1 MAPIVKLMSAG
12 GFIYEK
18 NNSIP
23 FVVKEN
29 PNRLFFKMM
38 DFMKN
43 CKLSYAMFH
52 STPLYNEII
61 EEIWTS
67 CEYSGTNCTLQFTL
81 QGNEYIVNSDVLQ
94 ACLHI
99 PDNNCDVLPTNTEIT
114 TMLNSINYSL
124 PTDNLGR
131 IIRRG
136 LVREY
141 SYLADAF
148 IKVFSGKI
156 SNFDALTNS
165 MLILLTMLLNDRYH
179 NFSTQLMYEIGAK
192 LGDKANR
199 KKNIYYARFL
209 MMLANHVSPAP
220 LVISNPNARF
230 ECFVQEKRVL
240 TDILRLNHNGDVPV
254 VYLPI
259 IEVTTTI
266 PVSVA
271 NTSTV
276 LPSNVAM
283 ESVAVTQQAPALAT
297 KPKSKKSSKPTS
309 GASQKAPVVKTT
321 TQPKGSESGVVRGE
335 GRGEHQRNPKDKE
348 GQVSVYQP
356 SPIVSSQ
363 QGTMSNMDLN
373 TSLIASSQKDVI
385 IETSSPPRAQS
396 KRVRDTSSPQS
407 TFSQYQR
414 RVKQKSKGTQG
425 AHTLEATLPVS
436 QIQFD
441 VTPIIT
447 LGLQSHSLNINLE
460 LSPSNSPTQSL
471 DVDMIH
477 TSIPDSPTLIL
488 EKPHSEAGGH
498 HLLSDLL
505 GHQPIFPEVAR
516 GSVDQSLK
524 SITTDSTVISHSQ
537 SAFLTSSTK
546 QSISLTSVSPSTVSI
561 PLTVQTT
568 IPLIVHSAPLIENQ
582 VVPTTSADDLVVVET
597 LLGLR
602 GSETERLA
610 CSQAKGENV
619 SERLA
624 ISSSQAKG
632 EIESST
638 LEGEGEGVRGVSHGE
653 PMMQEQSG
661 EREGTTGVI
670 RMEAVIASEL
680 MEVSEG
686 ERELT
691 FQEVY
696 QQTLD
701 SISLDPE
708 TFTHPVSAYQVLAQ
722 QGNVEAERSLQLIH
736 TTASMQRAKD
746 ALTNLPPG
754 AEASGEF
761 DFSDNEDSFGDILQ
775 VATTAQTGTSVVPPT
790 PNWLSQDMHG
800 RCNLDAAI
808 TRQYNEAYL
817 AHESAGARDK
827 KFYKAIMDSLEI
839 QRLQMLQT
847 RIEATEIKDSISN
860 FRAATDRRLDEKLPL
875 HTVSRMSRFFT
886 KEPEVSSSLK
896 TLSSRVDKVEATL
909 SHMQKEQE
917 KQTQLL
923 TQLLA
928 AQGLPIISLDANK
941 KGEKSKELDIQITKV
956 MVPAISLPEE
966 PLAMGEFAKKKKDS
980 IDLIQEASLRM
991 KLAEQIKDHWSNIEA
1006 KVKKLADTKKVSSVQ
1021 ATSIPPST
1029 NAMVTVQMEPQFRS
1043 SYVMEPLQHGVL
1055 QNSRNEKGQVSCLR
1069 NVDARGISPVSP
1081 IKPKGKNIE
1090 RIAYPPPK
1098 PDEFKV
1104 LGKLIKE
1111 SKESNHPSIRNKR
1124 VLIYRDSKEIYIWVG
1139 HPNFAKAKA
1148 EESERAAMQALAVAQ
1163 SLEDE
1168 EAVQEEKAKDKAKEA
1183 GKKKRT
1189 SQPKARAKRN
1199 LNFDEDDSQ
1208 ETAQDSSTTSA
1219 HQIPVDLPIEGKLAC
1234 DPAHP
1239 VNFHDHPIMPKEEP
1253 FEFDEAYF
1261 PKFLLEKDQPMK
1273 TKKRSVKAKPVLVR
1287 KPQSQKPPANPE
1299 DCMYIADIREES
1311 SLHLDLD
1318 NLVEVRGIAA
1328 SQKLPERL
1336 VFIFKGGSEQ
1346 VWPLYRILGE
1356 DYQTLLSVFRCLK
1369 KDFGFTKTAKSEV
1382 VSKICQI
1389 KASWNK
1395 PEALPRILR
1404 VPSTGKKIHLQP
1416 YWMMEFK
1423 DKDNCRRFFRMEDQL
1438 EKASNQ
1444 TLKLMQSKLGD
1455 QDEEEKIFYRRLQ
1468 VQIEENN
1475 SKKGKK
1481 TMPQRNHR

>member
-38 DFMKN
+38 DFMKD

-67 CEYSGTNCTLQFTL
+67 CEYSGTHCTLKFTL

-99 PDNNCDVLPTNTEIT
+99 PDNNCDALPTNTEIT

-283 ESVAVTQQAPALAT
+283 ESVAVTQQAPTLAT

-385 IETSSPPRAQS
+385 IETSSPPRVQS
-396 KRVRDTSSPQS
+396 KRVRDTSSPKS

-441 VTPIIT
+441 VTPIIS
-447 LGLQSHSLNINLE
+447 LGLQSSSLNINLE

-505 GHQPIFPEVAR
+505 GHQPIFPEIAR

-661 EREGTTGVI
+661 EREGTTGEI
-670 RMEAVIASEL
+670 RMEAAIANEL

-708 TFTHPVSAYQVLAQ
+708 TFTHPVSAYQILAQ

-754 AEASGEF
+754 AEASGDF
-761 DFSDNEDSFGDILQ
+761 DFSDNEDSFGDTLQ
-775 VATTAQTGTSVVPPT
+775 VATTTQTGTSVVPPT

-800 RCNLDAAI
+800 RSNLDAAI
-808 TRQYNEAYL
+808 TRQYKEAYL

-860 FRAATDRRLDEKLPL
+860 LRDANDRRLDEKLPL
-875 HTVSRMSRFFT
+875 LTVSRMNRFFS
-886 KEPEVSSSLK
+886 KEPEVDSSLK

-909 SHMQKEQE
+909 SQMQKEQE

-923 TQLLA
+923 AQLVA
-928 AQGLPIISLDANK
+928 AQGLPAISFDDNK

-956 MVPAISLPEE
+956 MVPAISLPKE
-966 PLAMGEFAKKKKDS
+966 PLAMGELGKQQKDG
-980 IDLIQEASLRM
+980 IDLIQEASMRM
-991 KLAEQIKDHWSNIEA
+991 RLAEQIKEHWSNIEA
-1006 KVKKLADTKKVSSVQ
+1006 KFKKITEDKDSNPSTEQ
-1021 ATSIPPST
+1021 PST
-1029 NAMVTVQMEPQFRS
+1029 NAMALASTEWEPQTNSF
-1043 SYVMEPLQHGVL
+1043 YHQEPLLHGVT
-1055 QNSRNEKGQVSCLR
+1055 QGPRKEKGQTSCIRDVEQTTIQRSL
-1069 NVDARGISPVSP
+1069 SPKSP
-1081 IKPKGKNIE
+1081 AKPKGKNIA
-1090 RIAYPPPK
+1090 RTFYPAPY
-1098 PDEFKV
+1098 PDEHKL
-1104 LGKLIKE
+1104 LGLLITK
-1111 SKESNHPSIRNKR
+1111 SKESNDYEIRKQR
-1124 VLIYRDSKEIYIWVG
+1124 AIVYRNGQQICVWAG
-1139 HPNFAKAKA
+1139 HPNFAEAKA
-1148 EESERAAMQALAVAQ
+1148 EESERATMQALAVAQ
-1163 SLEDE
+1163 ALDE
-1168 EAVQEEKAKDKAKEA
+1168 EERKQEESTREERSS
-1183 GKKKRT
+1183 KKSTR
-1189 SQPKARAKRN
+1189 QPKERARRN
-1199 LNFDEDDSQ
+1199 IDFESADSQ
-1208 ETAQDSSTTSA
+1208 STASDSS
-1219 HQIPVDLPIEGKLAC
+1219 IPIAPPTIANPVFEGKLAC

-1239 VNFHDHPIMPKEEP
+1239 VNFHDQPIMPKEEP
-1253 FEFDEAYF
+1253 IDFDEAYF

-1273 TKKRSVKAKPVLVR
+1273 TKKRSVKAKPVFVR

-1336 VFIFKGGSEQ
+1336 VFTFKGGREQ

-1382 VSKICQI
+1382 VSKICQL

-1475 SKKGKK
+1475 SKRGKK
-1481 TMPQRNHR
+1481 TMPQRSHR

>member
-23 FVVKEN
+23 FVVKES
-29 PNRLFFKMM
+29 PNSIFFKMM
-38 DFMKN
+38 DFMRN

-52 STPLYNEII
+52 STPLYNEVI

-67 CEYSGTNCTLQFTL
+67 CEYSGTNGTLQFTL
-81 QGNEYIVNSDVLQ
+81 QGNEYLVNSDVLQ

-99 PDNNCDVLPTNTEIT
+99 PDNNCDALPSNTEIT

-165 MLILLTMLLNDRYH
+165 MLILLTMLLNDRYY

-220 LVISNPNARF
+220 LVISNPTARF

-259 IEVTTTI
+259 IEVTTAI
-266 PVSVA
+266 PVSIAV
-271 NTSTV
+271 TSIV
-276 LPSNVAM
+276 SSNPVAM
-283 ESVAVTQQAPALAT
+283 ESVAVTQQAPAPAT

-309 GASQKAPVVKTT
+309 GASQKAPVVRTT

-335 GRGEHQRNPKDKE
+335 GRGESQRNPKDKE
-348 GQVSVYQP
+348 GEVSVSQP

-363 QGTMSNMDLN
+363 QGTMSKTDLS

-385 IETSSPPRAQS
+385 IETNSQPRAQS

-414 RVKQKSKGTQG
+414 RVKQKSQVSQG

-537 SAFLTSSTK
+537 
-546 QSISLTSVSPSTVSI
+546 I
-561 PLTVQTT
+561 QTT

-582 VVPTTSADDLVVVET
+582 VVSTTSADDLVVVET

-610 CSQAKGENV
+610 CSQAKGENE

-638 LEGEGEGVRGVSHGE
+638 LVGEGEGVRGVSHGE
-653 PMMQEQSG
+653 PMMQEYRG

-670 RMEAVIASEL
+670 REEAAIASES
-680 MEVSEG
+680 MEVNEG

-691 FQEVY
+691 FQEHY

-746 ALTNLPPG
+746 ALTNLSPG
-754 AEASGEF
+754 AAVSGEF
-761 DFSDNEDSFGDILQ
+761 DFSDDEDSFGDNQ
-775 VATTAQTGTSVVPPT
+775 VATTSQTGTSVVPPT
-790 PNWLSQDMHG
+790 PNWLSQDLQG
-800 RCNLDAAI
+800 RISLDAAI

-817 AHESAGARDK
+817 AHESANANDK

-839 QRLQMLQT
+839 QRLQMMQT
-847 RIEATEIKDSISN
+847 RIEAREIKDLISN
-860 FRAATDRRLDEKLPL
+860 LKDANDRRLDEKLPL
-875 HTVSRMSRFFT
+875 LTVSKMNRFFT
-886 KEPEVSSSLK
+886 KEPEVATSLK

-909 SHMQKEQE
+909 SQMQKEQE

-923 TQLLA
+923 AQLVA
-928 AQGLPIISLDANK
+928 AQGLPVISLDDNK

-956 MVPAISLPEE
+956 MVPAISLPKE
-966 PLAMGEFAKKKKDS
+966 PLAMGESGKAKLDS
-980 IDLIQEASLRM
+980 IDLIQQASM
-991 KLAEQIKDHWSNIEA
+991 KLQLAEQIKDHWSRIDER
-1006 KVKKLADTKKVSSVQ
+1006 VKKLAGTAKSSNPSTDQ
-1021 ATSIPPST
+1021 ASSTEPST
-1029 NAMVTVQMEPQFRS
+1029 NAMVLASTEWEPQTNSF
-1043 SYVMEPLQHGVL
+1043 YKIEPLLHGVT
-1055 QNSRNEKGQVSCLR
+1055 QGSRKEKGQTSCIRDVEKATLQR
-1069 NVDARGISPVSP
+1069 SLSPKSP
-1081 IKPKGKNIE
+1081 AKPKGKNTE
-1090 RIAYPPPK
+1090 RTFYPAPY
-1098 PDEFKV
+1098 PDEHKL
-1104 LGKLIKE
+1104 LGLLITK
-1111 SKESNHPSIRNKR
+1111 SKESNDYEIRKQR
-1124 VLIYRDSKEIYIWVG
+1124 AIVYRNGQQICVWAG
-1139 HPNFAKAKA
+1139 HPNFAEAKA

-1163 SLEDE
+1163 SLDE
-1168 EAVQEEKAKDKAKEA
+1168 EERQQEEKAREEKSAK
-1183 GKKKRT
+1183 KSTR
-1189 SQPKARAKRN
+1189 QPKTRARRN
-1199 LNFDEDDSQ
+1199 IAFENDDSQ
-1208 ETAQDSSTTSA
+1208 SIASDSSVPTAPPT
-1219 HQIPVDLPIEGKLAC
+1219 IPDPALGEKLAC
-1234 DPAHP
+1234 DPKHP
-1239 VNFHDHPIMPKEEP
+1239 VNFHDQPIEPKEEP
-1253 FEFDEAYF
+1253 IEFDEANF
-1261 PKFLLEKDQPMK
+1261 PKFLFEMDP
-1273 TKKRSVKAKPVLVR
+1273 KKKSKQRATKAKPILVR
-1287 KPQSQKPPANPE
+1287 RPQAEKPPTNPE
-1299 DCMYIADIREES
+1299 DFIYIADIREES
-1311 SLHLDLD
+1311 DLHINLDD
-1318 NLVEVRGIAA
+1318 LVEVRGIAA
-1328 SQKLPERL
+1328 SYKLPERL
-1336 VFIFKGGSEQ
+1336 VFVYKGGREQ
-1346 VWPLYRILGE
+1346 VWPLHRILGE
-1356 DYQTLLSVFRCLK
+1356 DYQTLLSVFKCLK

-1395 PEALPRILR
+1395 PGALPRVLK
-1404 VPSTGKKIHLQP
+1404 VPQTGKKIHLQP
-1416 YWMMEFK
+1416 FWMMEFR
-1423 DKDNCRRFFRMEDQL
+1423 DKDNCRRFFRIEDQL
-1438 EKASNQ
+1438 EKASNE
-1444 TLKLMQSKLGD
+1444 TLRLMQSKLGNE
-1455 QDEEEKIFYRRLQ
+1455 DEEEKIFYRRLQ
-1468 VQIEENN
+1468 AQIEENN
-1475 SKKGKK
+1475 ARKGKK
-1481 TMPQRNHR
+1481 TRPQRQR

>member
-1 MAPIVKLMSAG
+1 MS
-12 GFIYEK
+12 K
-18 NNSIP
+18 
-23 FVVKEN
+23 
-29 PNRLFFKMM
+29 
-38 DFMKN
+38 
-43 CKLSYAMFH
+43 
-52 STPLYNEII
+52 
-61 EEIWTS
+61 
-67 CEYSGTNCTLQFTL
+67 
-81 QGNEYIVNSDVLQ
+81 
-94 ACLHI
+94 
-99 PDNNCDVLPTNTEIT
+99 
-114 TMLNSINYSL
+114 
-124 PTDNLGR
+124 
-131 IIRRG
+131 
-136 LVREY
+136 
-141 SYLADAF
+141 
-148 IKVFSGKI
+148 
-156 SNFDALTNS
+156 
-165 MLILLTMLLNDRYH
+165 
-179 NFSTQLMYEIGAK
+179 
-192 LGDKANR
+192 
-199 KKNIYYARFL
+199 
-209 MMLANHVSPAP
+209 
-220 LVISNPNARF
+220 
-230 ECFVQEKRVL
+230 
-240 TDILRLNHNGDVPV
+240 
-254 VYLPI
+254 
-259 IEVTTTI
+259 
-266 PVSVA
+266 
-271 NTSTV
+271 
-276 LPSNVAM
+276 
-283 ESVAVTQQAPALAT
+283 
-297 KPKSKKSSKPTS
+297 
-309 GASQKAPVVKTT
+309 
-321 TQPKGSESGVVRGE
+321 
-335 GRGEHQRNPKDKE
+335 
-348 GQVSVYQP
+348 
-356 SPIVSSQ
+356 
-363 QGTMSNMDLN
+363 MDLN

-396 KRVRDTSSPQS
+396 KRVRDISSPQS

-414 RVKQKSKGTQG
+414 RVKHKSKGTQG

-447 LGLQSHSLNINLE
+447 LGLQSHSLNINLD

-488 EKPHSEAGGH
+488 EKPHSEADGH

-505 GHQPIFPEVAR
+505 GHQPNFSEVAR
-516 GSVDQSLK
+516 ESVDQSLK
-524 SITTDSTVISHSQ
+524 SITTDSTVISLSQ
-537 SAFLTSSTK
+537 SALLTSSTK
-546 QSISLTSVSPSTVSI
+546 QPLSLTSVSPSTVSI

-568 IPLIVHSAPLIENQ
+568 IPLIGHSTHLIENQ
-582 VVPTTSADDLVVVET
+582 VVSTTSVDDLVVVET

-602 GSETERLA
+602 GSEIERLA
-610 CSQAKGENV
+610 CSQAKGEHE
-619 SERLA
+619 SEGLA

-632 EIESST
+632 EFESTT

-653 PMMQEQSG
+653 PMMQEKSG
-661 EREGTTGVI
+661 EREGTTGAI
-670 RMEAVIASEL
+670 RMEAAIASEL

-691 FQEVY
+691 FQEHY

-708 TFTHPVSAYQVLAQ
+708 TFTHPVPAYQVMAQ
-722 QGNVEAERSLQLIH
+722 QGNVEAERSLNLIH
-736 TTASMQRAKD
+736 TTTSMQRAKD

-754 AEASGEF
+754 AAESGDF
-761 DFSDNEDSFGDILQ
+761 DFSDDEDSFGDNLQ
-775 VATTAQTGTSVVPPT
+775 VATTTQTGTSVVPPT

-800 RCNLDAAI
+800 RCNLEAAI

-860 FRAATDRRLDEKLPL
+860 LRAATDRRLDEKLPL
-875 HTVSRMSRFFT
+875 HTVSKMSRFFT

-928 AQGLPIISLDANK
+928 AQGIPIISLDANK
-941 KGEKSKELDIQITKV
+941 KGEKPKELDIQITKV
-956 MVPAISLPEE
+956 LVPAISLPEE

-980 IDLIQEASLRM
+980 IDLIQEASMRM
-991 KLAEQIKDHWSNIEA
+991 KLVEQIKDHWSNIEA
-1006 KVKKLADTKKVSSVQ
+1006 KVKKLADTKKASTVQ
-1021 ATSIPPST
+1021 ATAIPPST
-1029 NAMVTVQMEPQFRS
+1029 NAMVTVQMEPQFKS
-1043 SYVMEPLQHGVL
+1043 SYAIEPLQHGIL
-1055 QNSRNEKGQVSCLR
+1055 QDSRNEKGQSSCLR
-1069 NVDARGISPVSP
+1069 NVDARGISPMSP

-1090 RIAYPPPK
+1090 RIFYPPPK

-1104 LGKLIKE
+1104 LGKLIIE
-1111 SKESNHPSIRNKR
+1111 SKESNHPSIRNQR
-1124 VLIYRDSKEIYIWVG
+1124 AIIYRDNKEICIWVG

-1163 SLEDE
+1163 ALEDE
-1168 EAVQEEKAKDKAKEA
+1168 ETLQEENAKDGAKEA
-1183 GKKKRT
+1183 ERARKSVR
-1189 SQPKARAKRN
+1189 QPKARAKRN
-1199 LNFDEDDSQ
+1199 LDFDKEDSQ
-1208 ETAQDSSTTSA
+1208 DNAQASSTTSA
-1219 HQIPVDLPIEGKLAC
+1219 HQIPVDQKLAC

-1239 VNFHDHPIMPKEEP
+1239 VNFHDQPIMPKEEP
-1253 FEFDEAYF
+1253 IEFDEAYF
-1261 PKFLLEKDQPMK
+1261 PKFLLEKDQPTK
-1273 TKKRSVKAKPVLVR
+1273 SKKRVVKAKPTFVR
-1287 KPQSQKPPANPE
+1287 KPQPQKPPANLE

-1328 SQKLPERL
+1328 SQKMPERL
-1336 VFIFKGGSEQ
+1336 VFIFKGGREQ
-1346 VWPLYRILGE
+1346 MWPLYRILGE
-1356 DYQTLLSVFRCLK
+1356 DYQTLLTVFRCLK

-1438 EKASNQ
+1438 DKASNQ
-1444 TLKLMQSKLGD
+1444 TLKFMQSMLGD

-1475 SKKGKK
+1475 SRRGKK
-1481 TMPQRNHR
+1481 TMPQRRQR

>member
-1 MAPIVKLMSAG
+1 MAPIVKRMSAG
-12 GFIYEK
+12 GFIYKK

-23 FVVKEN
+23 FVVKES
-29 PNRLFFKMM
+29 PNSIFFKMM
-38 DFMKN
+38 DFMRN

-67 CEYSGTNCTLQFTL
+67 CEYSGTNCTLHFTL

-99 PDNNCDVLPTNTEIT
+99 PDNNCDALPTNTEIT
-114 TMLNSINYSL
+114 TILNSINYSL

-165 MLILLTMLLNDRYH
+165 MLILLTMLLNDRYY

-220 LVISNPNARF
+220 LVISNPSARF

-259 IEVTTTI
+259 IEVTTAI
-266 PVSVA
+266 PVSIAV
-271 NTSTV
+271 TSIV
-276 LPSNVAM
+276 SSNPVAM
-283 ESVAVTQQAPALAT
+283 ESVAVTQQAPAPAT

-335 GRGEHQRNPKDKE
+335 GRGESQRNPKNKE
-348 GQVSVYQP
+348 GEVSVSQP

-363 QGTMSNMDLN
+363 QGTMSKMDLN

-385 IETSSPPRAQS
+385 IETSSQPRAQS

-414 RVKQKSKGTQG
+414 RVKQKSKGSQG

-460 LSPSNSPTQSL
+460 LSPSNSPTLSL

-505 GHQPIFPEVAR
+505 GHQPFFPEVAR

-582 VVPTTSADDLVVVET
+582 VVSTTSADDLVVVET

-610 CSQAKGENV
+610 CSQAKGENE
-619 SERLA
+619 SGRLA

-638 LEGEGEGVRGVSHGE
+638 LVGEGEGVRGVSHGE
-653 PMMQEQSG
+653 PMMQENRG

-670 RMEAVIASEL
+670 REEAAIASES
-680 MEVSEG
+680 MEVNEG

-691 FQEVY
+691 FQEHY

-708 TFTHPVSAYQVLAQ
+708 TFPHPVSAYQVLAQ

-746 ALTNLPPG
+746 ALTNLSPG
-754 AEASGEF
+754 AAASGEF
-761 DFSDNEDSFGDILQ
+761 DFSDDEDSFGDNQ
-775 VATTAQTGTSVVPPT
+775 VATTSHTGTSVVPPT
-790 PNWLSQDMHG
+790 PNWLSQDLQG
-800 RCNLDAAI
+800 RISLDAAI

-817 AHESAGARDK
+817 AHESANANDK

-839 QRLQMLQT
+839 QKLQMMQT
-847 RIEATEIKDSISN
+847 RIEAREIKDSISN
-860 FRAATDRRLDEKLPL
+860 LKDANDRRLDEKLHL
-875 HTVSRMSRFFT
+875 LTVSKMNRFFS
-886 KEPEVSSSLK
+886 KEPEVATSLK

-909 SHMQKEQE
+909 SQMQKEQE
-917 KQTQLL
+917 KQTLLLAQLV
-923 TQLLA
+923 A
-928 AQGLPIISLDANK
+928 AQGLPVISLDDNK

-956 MVPAISLPEE
+956 MVPAISLPKE
-966 PLAMGEFAKKKKDS
+966 PLAMGESGKAKLDS
-980 IDLIQEASLRM
+980 IDLIQQASM
-991 KLAEQIKDHWSNIEA
+991 KLQLAEQIKDHWSRIDERI
-1006 KVKKLADTKKVSSVQ
+1006 KKLADSAKTSDPSTNQASS
-1021 ATSIPPST
+1021 TEPST
-1029 NAMVTVQMEPQFRS
+1029 NAMVLVSTEWEPQTNSF
-1043 SYVMEPLQHGVL
+1043 YKVEPLLHGVT
-1055 QNSRNEKGQVSCLR
+1055 QGSRKEKGQTSCIRDVEQATLQR
-1069 NVDARGISPVSP
+1069 SLSPKSP
-1081 IKPKGKNIE
+1081 AKPKGKNTE
-1090 RIAYPPPK
+1090 RTFYPAPY
-1098 PDEFKV
+1098 PDEHKL
-1104 LGKLIKE
+1104 LGLLITK
-1111 SKESNHPSIRNKR
+1111 SKESNDYEIRKQR
-1124 VLIYRDSKEIYIWVG
+1124 AIVYRNGQQICVWAG
-1139 HPNFAKAKA
+1139 HPNFAEAKA

-1163 SLEDE
+1163 SLDE
-1168 EAVQEEKAKDKAKEA
+1168 EERQQEEKAREERSAK
-1183 GKKKRT
+1183 KSTR
-1189 SQPKARAKRN
+1189 QPKARARRN
-1199 LNFDEDDSQ
+1199 IAFENDDSQ
-1208 ETAQDSSTTSA
+1208 SIASDSSVPTAPPT
-1219 HQIPVDLPIEGKLAC
+1219 IPDPALGEKLAF
-1234 DPAHP
+1234 DPKHP
-1239 VNFHDHPIMPKEEP
+1239 VNFHDQPIEPKEEP
-1253 FEFDEAYF
+1253 IEFDEANF
-1261 PKFLLEKDQPMK
+1261 PKFLFEMDP
-1273 TKKRSVKAKPVLVR
+1273 KKKSKQRATKAKPILVR
-1287 KPQSQKPPANPE
+1287 RPQAEKPPTNPE
-1299 DCMYIADIREES
+1299 DFIYIADIREES
-1311 SLHLDLD
+1311 DLHINLDD
-1318 NLVEVRGIAA
+1318 LVEVRGIAA
-1328 SQKLPERL
+1328 SYKLPERL
-1336 VFIFKGGSEQ
+1336 VFVYKGGREQ
-1346 VWPLYRILGE
+1346 VWPLHIILGE
-1356 DYQTLLSVFRCLK
+1356 DYQTLLSVFKCLK

-1389 KASWNK
+1389 KASWNV
-1395 PEALPRILR
+1395 RTR
-1404 VPSTGKKIHLQP
+1404 
-1416 YWMMEFK
+1416 
-1423 DKDNCRRFFRMEDQL
+1423 NFR
-1438 EKASNQ
+1438 
-1444 TLKLMQSKLGD
+1444 
-1455 QDEEEKIFYRRLQ
+1455 
-1468 VQIEENN
+1468 
-1475 SKKGKK
+1475 
-1481 TMPQRNHR
+1481 

>member
-23 FVVKEN
+23 FVVKES
-29 PNRLFFKMM
+29 PNIIFFKMM

-52 STPLYNEII
+52 SAPLYNEII

-67 CEYSGTNCTLQFTL
+67 CEYSGTNCTLQFTI
-81 QGNEYIVNSDVLQ
+81 QGKEYIVNSDVLQ
-94 ACLHI
+94 ACLQI
-99 PDNNCDVLPTNTEIT
+99 PENNCNALPTYTEMIN
-114 TMLNSINYSL
+114 MLNSINYSL
-124 PTDNLGR
+124 PTDNLGK

-136 LVREY
+136 LVKEY

-165 MLILLTMLLNDRYH
+165 MLILLTMLLTDRYY

-209 MMLANHVSPAP
+209 MMLANHVSLAP
-220 LVISNPNARF
+220 LVIYNPVSRF

-259 IEVTTTI
+259 IEVTTSN
-266 PVSVA
+266 PVSAIV
-271 NTSTV
+271 TSIVSPTH
-276 LPSNVAM
+276 VAM
-283 ESVAVTQQAPALAT
+283 ESVTVSQQAPAPAA

-309 GASQKAPVVKTT
+309 GASLKAPVAKTT
-321 TQPKGSESGVVRGE
+321 SQPKGSDSGVVRGE
-335 GRGEHQRNPKDKE
+335 GRGENQRNPKNKE
-348 GQVSVYQP
+348 GKDSVSHP

-363 QGTMSNMDLN
+363 QGTMSKMDLN
-373 TSLIASSQKDVI
+373 TSLVASSQKDVI
-385 IETSSPPRAQS
+385 IETSSPPRAHS

-414 RVKQKSKGTQG
+414 RVKQKSKGTHG

-460 LSPSNSPTQSL
+460 PTTQNSPTQSL

-477 TSIPDSPTLIL
+477 SSIPESPTLIL

-505 GHQPIFPEVAR
+505 GHQPIFFEAAR
-516 GSVDQSLK
+516 RSVDPNLI
-524 SITTDSTVISHSQ
+524 SITTDSIVISLSQ
-537 SAFLTSSTK
+537 NALLTSSTE
-546 QSISLTSVSPSTVSI
+546 QPLSLTSVSPSTVSI

-568 IPLIVHSAPLIENQ
+568 IPLIGHSTPLIENQ
-582 VVPTTSADDLVVVET
+582 VVSTTSVDDLVVVET

-610 CSQAKGENV
+610 CSQAKGENE

-632 EIESST
+632 EVECTT
-638 LEGEGEGVRGVSHGE
+638 LVGEGQCGGK
-653 PMMQEQSG
+653 
-661 EREGTTGVI
+661 
-670 RMEAVIASEL
+670 
-680 MEVSEG
+680 EVTKPNS
-686 ERELT
+686 
-691 FQEVY
+691 Y
-696 QQTLD
+696 NY
-701 SISLDPE
+701 I
-708 TFTHPVSAYQVLAQ
+708 
-722 QGNVEAERSLQLIH
+722 N
-736 TTASMQRAKD
+736 AKSKGC
-746 ALTNLPPG
+746 LTNLTPG
-754 AEASGEF
+754 AAASGDF
-761 DFSDNEDSFGDILQ
+761 DFSDDEDSFGDNLQ
-775 VATTAQTGTSVVPPT
+775 VATTSQTGTSVVPPR
-790 PNWLSQDMHG
+790 PSWLSQDGHG
-800 RCNLDAAI
+800 RINLDAAI
-808 TRQYNEAYL
+808 TRQYNKASL
-817 AHESAGARDK
+817 AHESVSVENK
-827 KFYKAIMDSLEI
+827 PFYKAIMDSLEI

-847 RIEATEIKDSISN
+847 RMEARDIKDSVEN
-860 FRAATDRRLDEKLPL
+860 LKDATERRLDENLPL
-875 HTVSRMSRFFT
+875 LTVSKMNRFFY
-886 KEPEVSSSLK
+886 KEPEVSSSLT

-909 SHMQKEQE
+909 SQMQKEQE
-917 KQTQLL
+917 KQTHLL

-928 AQGLPIISLDANK
+928 AQGLPIISLDDNK

-956 MVPAISLPEE
+956 LVPAISLPEE
-966 PLAMGEFAKKKKDS
+966 PLAMGESGKNKLDG
-980 IDLIQEASLRM
+980 IDLIQQASMRLQLE
-991 KLAEQIKDHWSNIEA
+991 KQIQDHWSSIDA
-1006 KVKKLADTKKVSSVQ
+1006 RVKKIAETSKTNQPSTDQ
-1021 ATSIPPST
+1021 ATSTEPST
-1029 NAMVTVQMEPQFRS
+1029 NAMVIVSMEPQFKS
-1043 SYVMEPLQHGVL
+1043 SYVIEPLQHGVF
-1055 QNSRNEKGQVSCLR
+1055 QDSRNEKGQSSCFR
-1069 NVDARGISPVSP
+1069 DVDARGISPLSP
-1081 IKPKGKNIE
+1081 AKPKGKNIK
-1090 RIAYPPPK
+1090 RIFYPSPK

-1104 LGKLIKE
+1104 LGKLITD

-1124 VLIYRDSKEIYIWVG
+1124 AIIYRDRNEI
-1139 HPNFAKAKA
+1139 F
-1148 EESERAAMQALAVAQ
+1148 AQ

-1168 EAVQEEKAKDKAKEA
+1168 ETLQEEKAKDEAKEA
-1183 GKKKRT
+1183 GKQRKNVR
-1189 SQPKARAKRN
+1189 QPKARAKRN
-1199 LNFDEDDSQ
+1199 LNFDKDDSQ
-1208 ETAQDSSTTSA
+1208 DTAQDFSTTIA
-1219 HQIPVDLPIEGKLAC
+1219 HQIPVDLPLEGKLAC

-1239 VNFHDHPIMPKEEP
+1239 VNFHDQPIMPKEEP

-1261 PKFLLEKDQPMK
+1261 PKFLFEKDQPMK
-1273 TKKRSVKAKPVLVR
+1273 TKKMVVKAKPVFVR
-1287 KPQSQKPPANPE
+1287 KPQPQKPPENPE

-1311 SLHLDLD
+1311 SLHLDID

-1328 SQKLPERL
+1328 SQKLHERL
-1336 VFIFKGGSEQ
+1336 VFIFKGGREQ

-1382 VSKICQI
+1382 VSKISQI

-1423 DKDNCRRFFRMEDQL
+1423 DKDNCRRFSRMEDQL
-1438 EKASNQ
+1438 DKASNQ
-1444 TLKLMQSKLGD
+1444 TLKFMKSMLGD

-1475 SKKGKK
+1475 SKRGKK
-1481 TMPQRNHR
+1481 TMPQRRHR